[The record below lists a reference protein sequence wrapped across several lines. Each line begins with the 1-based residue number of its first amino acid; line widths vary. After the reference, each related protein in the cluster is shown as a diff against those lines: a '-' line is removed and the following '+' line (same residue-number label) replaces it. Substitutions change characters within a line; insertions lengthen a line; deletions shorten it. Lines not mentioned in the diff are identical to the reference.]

1 MGDKDHARLVCG
13 KSPDVGIISWLQ
25 REKSPLMGG
34 SRLAKLADENL
45 LRARNLESSRRRK
58 DASRTRRPCRC
69 IALVLYLPVIGLPRD
84 SHEHIAYFLPWNKS
98 SPDSP
103 CR

>member
-34 SRLAKLADENL
+34 SRLAKLVGENL
-45 LRARNLESSRRRK
+45 RSGV
-58 DASRTRRPCRC
+58 
-69 IALVLYLPVIGLPRD
+69 IVALQHG
-84 SHEHIAYFLPWNKS
+84 
-98 SPDSP
+98 
-103 CR
+103 